1 MSRTMLLLAVG
12 IAVGAGATAV
22 AHHHEDGEKVKVLSA
37 TAIKEKLDGKEAT
50 ATVVEVTIEPGQAG
64 LPHRHPG
71 SAIGYVVE
79 GEYELGIDDKPTKV
93 IKAGGTFYEPAGCL
107 HRVSRNPGKVKTR
120 LIAVV
125 LHPRDAKQVTIP
137 EPKKK

>member
-1 MSRTMLLLAVG
+1 MFRTVFLIAVG
-12 IAVGAGATAV
+12 ICGGAAAMS
-22 AHHHEDGEKVKVLSA
+22 AAQHHEDGEKVKVLSA
-37 TAIKEKLDGKEAT
+37 TNISEKLNGKPAM

-64 LPHRHPG
+64 VPHRHPG

-93 IKAGGTFYEPAGCL
+93 IKAGETFYEPAGCL
-107 HRVSRNPGKVKTR
+107 HRVTKNPGKVKTR

-125 LHPRDAKQVTIP
+125 LHPDDAKEIAVP
-137 EPKKK
+137 ESEKK